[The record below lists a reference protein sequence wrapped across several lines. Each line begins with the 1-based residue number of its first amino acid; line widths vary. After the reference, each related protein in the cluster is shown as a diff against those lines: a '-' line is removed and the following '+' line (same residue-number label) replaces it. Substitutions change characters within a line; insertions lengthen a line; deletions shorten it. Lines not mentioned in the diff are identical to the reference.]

1 MRIGELSRVTDV
13 PVATIK
19 YYQRE
24 GLMPAGEYTSPNQ
37 VSYGEAHV
45 SRIRLIRAL
54 VQVADLSIAT
64 IKQIVAIV
72 DRPGVDLHDLLGK
85 VQSTL
90 PLGAE
95 AGDAPTEADLAAVT
109 DAVAARGWSV
119 TAGHPALGVA
129 ASVIGTWRDLAQVD
143 PATILGTY
151 CAAAEMVAT
160 SDMDFLA
167 QHELADDRMQVAVV
181 GTALG
186 DRLLSALRRVAHE
199 DASLRRFGNAQPPPK
214 EARRRRSS
222 TPAKPGGDA

>member
-24 GLMPAGEYTSPNQ
+24 GLMPAGEHTSPNQ

-90 PLGAE
+90 PLGVE
-95 AGDAPTEADLAAVT
+95 VGDAPAEDDMAAVT
-109 DAVAARGWSV
+109 GAIAARGWVV
-119 TAGHPALGVA
+119 TPGHPALGAA
-129 ASVIGTWRDLAQVD
+129 ASVIGTWREFSQVD
-143 PATILGTY
+143 PATILSDY
-151 CAAAEMVAT
+151 CAAAETVAAA
-160 SDMDFLA
+160 DMDFLA
-167 QHELADDRMQVAVV
+167 RHELADDRMQVAVV

-214 EARRRRSS
+214 GARRRRSS
-222 TPAKPGGDA
+222 TPAKSGGDA